1 MLWLQG
7 WENTPELVTRCLRSW
22 EYHNPGWTI
31 RALDADTLPACV
43 DLSDFSAAP
52 AKDFTPQA
60 LSDIVRIELL
70 ATYGGVW
77 VDAALFCRRPLDAW
91 LFGYL
96 DSGFFGFGWH
106 QAPLC
111 GFLAAA
117 PGNPAVDI
125 WRRETRA
132 YWIGCPPRL
141 RDSLRKRSP
150 IGWVVEVSNDLA
162 RHVGDGMVPL
172 HRAFAFWPLLV
183 LGRWIRRHPLVYVSP
198 LFRNVIKS
206 APYGWLFFLFK
217 YRYAKHPEVR
227 RVWNAT
233 PRWPPTEITEPRLFG
248 RLCDPL
254 SEDMRRAIDDAHLP
268 LYFLDWRSDL
278 AKAGPGTFLDHLFST
293 VPEGEASDPDAETI
307 RRRSEALKEPFSDQ
321 P

>member
-1 MLWLQG
+1 MTDCPRTIWTLWLQG
-7 WENTPELVTRCLRSW
+7 RENAPELVKRCLRSW

-31 RALDADTLPACV
+31 RVLDAETLPAYI
-43 DLSDFSAAP
+43 DLSDFAATP
-52 AKDFTPQA
+52 EKDFTPQA

-77 VDAALFCRRPLDAW
+77 VDAALFCRRPLDEW

-96 DSGFFGFGWH
+96 HSGFFGFGWS

-111 GFLAAA
+111 GFLASA
-117 PGNPAVDI
+117 PGNLAVDI
-125 WRRETRA
+125 WRREMRA

-162 RHVGDGMVPL
+162 RNVGDGMVPL
-172 HRAFAFWPLLV
+172 RTAYAFWPLLV
-183 LGRWIRRHPLVYVSP
+183 LGRWIRRHALVYVSP

-206 APYGWLFFLFK
+206 APYGWLFYLFK
-217 YRYAKHPEVR
+217 YCYAKHPEMR
-227 RVWNAT
+227 RIWDAT
-233 PRWPPTEITEPRLFG
+233 PKWSPTDLTGPRQFG
-248 RLCDPL
+248 QLCQPL
-254 SEDMRRAIDDAHLP
+254 SEDARRAIDDGLTP
-268 LYFLDWRSDL
+268 LYFLDWRLDM

-293 VPEGEASDPDAETI
+293 VPDES
-307 RRRSEALKEPFSDQ
+307 
-321 P
+321 

>member
-1 MLWLQG
+1 MTDCPRTIWTLWLQG
-7 WENTPELVTRCLRSW
+7 RENAPELVKRCLRSW

-31 RALDADTLPACV
+31 RVLDAETLPAYI
-43 DLSDFSAAP
+43 DLSDFAATP
-52 AKDFTPQA
+52 EKDFTPQA

-77 VDAALFCRRPLDAW
+77 VDAALFCRRPLDEW

-96 DSGFFGFGWH
+96 HSGLFGFGWS

-111 GFLAAA
+111 SFLAAA
-117 PGNPAVDI
+117 RGNRAVDI
-125 WRRETRA
+125 WRREMRA

-162 RHVGDGMVPL
+162 RHVGDGMVPRRTGYAL
-172 HRAFAFWPLLV
+172 WPLLV

-217 YRYAKHPEVR
+217 YCYAKHPEVR
-227 RVWNAT
+227 RIWDAT
-233 PRWPPTEITEPRLFG
+233 PKWCPTELTEPRQFG

-254 SEDMRRAIDDAHLP
+254 SEGTRRAIDDAHLP
-268 LYFLDWRSDL
+268 LYFLDWRLDL
-278 AKAGPGTFLDHLFST
+278 AKAGLGTFLDHLFST
-293 VPEGEASDPDAETI
+293 VPDES
-307 RRRSEALKEPFSDQ
+307 
-321 P
+321 